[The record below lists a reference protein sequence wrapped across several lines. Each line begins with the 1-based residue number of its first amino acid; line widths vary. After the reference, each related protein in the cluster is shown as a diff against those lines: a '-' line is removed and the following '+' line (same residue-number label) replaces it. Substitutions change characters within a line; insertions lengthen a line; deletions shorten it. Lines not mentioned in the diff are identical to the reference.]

1 MTLTLNE
8 YQEIAYTTAIYKDKI
23 LYPTLGLAGEAG
35 EVAEKIKKLLRDKGG
50 VENMTE
56 EDRSAVAKEVGDVLW
71 YCAAVST
78 DLGIQLEDV
87 ARINIGKLLARK
99 EAGTISGSGD
109 DR

>member
-56 EDRSAVAKEVGDVLW
+56 EDRNAVAKEVGDVLW

-99 EAGTISGSGD
+99 EAGTIGGSGD